1 MAGPFAPSGRR
12 VAARRRTPGVLG
24 PRARPRPRC
33 GLGLGAALRAGLSA
47 RASAQPSPHAAR
59 AAWCCGRQGKGV
71 PALRAGGGSRPRPL
85 GASLPPPAACGPLP
99 LPTLGGLGAA
109 RPARLRRSG
118 ICGGWSPPAAAQV
131 CAPAGLASRQP
142 LLGGTPPAPQGQAPC
157 GGRCAGLAP
166 LLPLA
171 GRGVGAPARP
181 GPHSVGAVGPSAPP
195 ARAGLAPASR
205 PALARLRLCPRWCG
219 SACARPSRR
228 SGPAPLRRPA
238 AEPRGGVRALWARP
252 VRGRNLDAAR

>member
-1 MAGPFAPSGRR
+1 M
-12 VAARRRTPGVLG
+12 
-24 PRARPRPRC
+24 
-33 GLGLGAALRAGLSA
+33 
-47 RASAQPSPHAAR
+47 
-59 AAWCCGRQGKGV
+59 

-142 LLGGTPPAPQGQAPC
+142 LRGGTPPQSKAK
-157 GGRCAGLAP
+157 P
-166 LLPLA
+166 L
-171 GRGVGAPARP
+171 RGAPAARP
-181 GPHSVGAVGPSAPP
+181 CFAPPPRRLRRRCSGPPRPHEVGAVGRCGPP
-195 ARAGLAPASR
+195 ARAGLASASR
-205 PALARLRLCPRWCG
+205 PALARLRLCLRWCG

-228 SGPAPLRRPA
+228 SGPARLRRPA
-238 AEPRGGVRALWARP
+238 AESRAGSARRSPAAPRPGPCPSRAARP

>member
-1 MAGPFAPSGRR
+1 M
-12 VAARRRTPGVLG
+12 
-24 PRARPRPRC
+24 
-33 GLGLGAALRAGLSA
+33 
-47 RASAQPSPHAAR
+47 
-59 AAWCCGRQGKGV
+59 

-99 LPTLGGLGAA
+99 LPALGGLGAA

-118 ICGGWSPPAAAQV
+118 SCGGWSPPAAAQV

-142 LLGGTPPAPQGQAPC
+142 LRGATQSGRKAKPPSGAASRALPPASPAPVAASVL
-157 GGRCAGLAP
+157 RAAP
-166 LLPLA
+166 PPL
-171 GRGVGAPARP
+171 VGAF
-181 GPHSVGAVGPSAPP
+181 GAVRPSGPGAP
-195 ARAGLAPASR
+195 G
-205 PALARLRLCPRWCG
+205 
-219 SACARPSRR
+219 CARPARR